1 VEARCRSTIVAS
13 EFQLK
18 FSLESVPILAEI
30 VPRGV
35 NVKE

>member
-1 VEARCRSTIVAS
+1 VEARCRSTIAAS
-13 EFQLK
+13 ESQSK
-18 FSLESVPILAEI
+18 FSFESIPILAEI